1 MLPLVIST
9 TGGRR
14 EDYEAV
20 VTVMEELG
28 LVDSNLQDFIWCS
41 WRPILQSARDSAAGL
56 PIDWDSPWWRDV
68 LARVLQALRNDPEA
82 GFASLFEDYEQF
94 A

>member
-1 MLPLVIST
+1 MTRLLSK
-9 TGGRR
+9 GQ
-14 EDYEAV
+14 
-20 VTVMEELG
+20 ELG
-28 LVDSNLQDFIWCS
+28 LVDYNLQDFIWCS